1 MYTLIIVLMVLAS
14 ILLCGIVLIQESKG
28 GGLAS
33 GFSSGNQ
40 FAGVRKTTDLI
51 EKATWGL
58 ALSLV
63 IFSVLSVAFL
73 PNDVKTNTIIENTL
87 PANPATSAGNT
98 QGFPT
103 GQPAQA
109 PAADNAQQAPAAPQ
123 APANPE

>member
-33 GFSSGNQ
+33 GFSAGNQ
-40 FAGVRKTTDLI
+40 FAGVRKTTDLV

-73 PNDVKTNTIIENTL
+73 PKEAKNDTL
-87 PANPATSAGNT
+87 RQVLATHRASQQDNPSLPL
-98 QGFPT
+98 PT
-103 GQPAQA
+103 TPSKHRQMQRP
-109 PAADNAQQAPAAPQ
+109 
-123 APANPE
+123 